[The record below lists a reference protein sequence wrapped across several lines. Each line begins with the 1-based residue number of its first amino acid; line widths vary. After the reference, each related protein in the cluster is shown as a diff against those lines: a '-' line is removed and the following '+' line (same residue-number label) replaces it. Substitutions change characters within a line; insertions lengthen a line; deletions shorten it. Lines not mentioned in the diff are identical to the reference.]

1 MNFYKSCL
9 IAVLVFTLTAC
20 GDEAS
25 VTQVAA
31 VAPTPAASN
40 ALTQSSIPAKPADVV
55 EEFYT
60 SSMPD
65 TFTIPHNTCAQGESL
80 QTLKK
85 E

>member
-1 MNFYKSCL
+1 MNRLKSCG
-9 IAVLVFTLTAC
+9 LVAGLMLALTAC
-20 GDEAS
+20 GEKAA
-25 VTQVAA
+25 TTEVAA
-31 VAPTPAASN
+31 VTPS
-40 ALTQSSIPAKPADVV
+40 TTVVQQSSVAAKPAGKV
-55 EEFYT
+55 EEFFT

>member
-1 MNFYKSCL
+1 MKM
-9 IAVLVFTLTAC
+9 LTAC
-20 GDEAS
+20 GLSAVLMLALSACDEKAATTEIAAATLSTTEMQQSS
-25 VTQVAA
+25 VT
-31 VAPTPAASN
+31 
-40 ALTQSSIPAKPADVV
+40 AKPVGKV
-55 EEFYT
+55 EKFVT